1 MIISKNHPL
10 KDIENKVLIEF
21 TKQFYVTPT
30 QIIEKNKKRH
40 MCDIR
45 HVYCKLRYE
54 MHGATFSDIAHEID
68 RTYTS
73 VRSGVMRINNLLEAN
88 DHKIVAMWN
97 RVKDIEGCFY
107 VEQGEING

>member
-1 MIISKNHPL
+1 MKPIENNILELN
-10 KDIENKVLIEF
+10 ENKVLNEF
-21 TKQFYVTPT
+21 AKRLNVTPM
-30 QIIEKNKKRH
+30 QIIEQNKH
-40 MCDIR
+40 SFISDIR

-54 MHGATFSDIAHEID
+54 MHGSTFSDIAHEID
-68 RTYTS
+68 RTYTA

-88 DHKIVAMWN
+88 DHKIVTMWN